1 MIELYVLNELAAF
14 PKYGTLTAVA
24 EKMNVSQPALSRS
37 MKKLE
42 EDLGVQLFERGKNRI
57 VLNEN
62 GKIAAE
68 YAQKVIE
75 AESVFEKKVIEYE
88 QTHRIFTF
96 ASIAPMPISEL
107 TPILSQQF
115 MGMTIK
121 HELKDN
127 EKELYKS
134 LDSGKSKLVVT
145 LAPPKNTEK
154 YAAVKL
160 FTENLFIVLSKSH
173 RLAEKDRIELKELA
187 KEKILIYSKLGFWY
201 ETTKRLIPGVE
212 FFDQQELSAL
222 KQLAQL
228 TEFPSFVTNFTIQ
241 NLREMKNKKAVPLA
255 DNEVNVTYWCVCLKK
270 NENQLAATFSQIRA
284 IYEESQSS

>member
-75 AESVFEKKVIEYE
+75 AEAVFEKKVIEYE
-88 QTHRIFTF
+88 QTHRIFNF

-160 FTENLFIVLSKSH
+160 FTENLFIVLPKNH

-187 KEKILIYSKLGFWY
+187 GKKILIYSKLGFWY
-201 ETTKRLIPGVE
+201 ETTKRLIPDVE
-212 FFDQQELSAL
+212 FFDQQEMSAL
-222 KQLAQL
+222 KQLAKL
-228 TEFPSFVTNFTIQ
+228 TELPSFVTNFTIQ

-270 NENQLAATFSQIRA
+270 NESQLAATFSQIRA
-284 IYEESQSS
+284 IYGE

>member
-24 EKMNVSQPALSRS
+24 EKMSVSQPALSRS

-160 FTENLFIVLSKSH
+160 FTENHIIVLSKSH
-173 RLAEKDRIELKELA
+173 RRAEKDRIELKELA

-222 KQLAQL
+222 KQLAKL
-228 TEFPSFVTNFTIQ
+228 TELPSFVTNFTIQ

>member
-1 MIELYVLNELAAF
+1 MTELYVLNELAAF

-42 EDLGVQLFERGKNRI
+42 NDLGVQLFERGKNRI

-68 YAQKVIE
+68 YAKKVIE
-75 AESVFEKKVIEYE
+75 AEKVFEQKVLEYE
-88 QTHRIFTF
+88 RTHRIFNF

-115 MGMTIK
+115 MGMTVN

-127 EKELYKS
+127 EKELYKL
-134 LDSGKSKLVVT
+134 LDSGKAKLIVT

-154 YAAVKL
+154 YSAEKL
-160 FTENLFIVLSKSH
+160 FTENLFIVLPENH
-173 RLAEKDRIELKELA
+173 RLAEKDKINLKELA
-187 KEKILIYSKLGFWY
+187 GEKILIYSRLGFWY
-201 ETTKRLIPGVE
+201 ETTKNLIPDVE
-212 FFDQQELSAL
+212 FFDQQEQSAL
-222 KQLAQL
+222 KQLAKL
-228 TEFPSFVTNFTIQ
+228 TELPSFVTNFTIQ
-241 NLREMKNKKAVPLA
+241 NVSEMKNKKAIPVA
-255 DNEVNVTYWCVCLKK
+255 DSEVNVTFWCVCLKK
-270 NENQLAATFSQIRA
+270 NREQFEAAFSQIRA
-284 IYEESQSS
+284 IYGE

>member
-68 YAQKVIE
+68 YAQKVIDAE
-75 AESVFEKKVIEYE
+75 AAFEKKVTEYE
-88 QTHRIFTF
+88 QTHRVFSF

-134 LDSGKSKLVVT
+134 LDSTKSKLIVT
-145 LAPPKNTEK
+145 LSPPKNTEK

-160 FTENLFIVLSKSH
+160 FTENLFIVLPKNH
-173 RLAEKDRIELKELA
+173 ALAEKEVIHLKELA

-212 FFDQQELSAL
+212 FFDQQEQSAL

-228 TEFPSFVTNFTIQ
+228 TELPSFVTNFTIQ
-241 NLREMKNKKAVPLA
+241 NVREMKNKKAIPLA
-255 DNEVNVTYWCVCLKK
+255 DSEVNVTFWCVCLKK
-270 NENQLAATFSQIRA
+270 NEEQLATTFSQIRA
-284 IYEESQSS
+284 IYGD

>member
-1 MIELYVLNELAAF
+1 MTELYVLNELAAF

-42 EDLGVQLFERGKNRI
+42 KDLGVQLFERGKNRI

-68 YAQKVIE
+68 YAKKVIE
-75 AESVFEKKVIEYE
+75 AEKVFEQKVLEYE
-88 QTHRIFTF
+88 RTHRIFNF

-115 MGMTIK
+115 MGMTVN

-127 EKELYKS
+127 EKELYKL
-134 LDSGKSKLVVT
+134 LDSGKAKLIVT

-154 YAAVKL
+154 YSAEKL
-160 FTENLFIVLSKSH
+160 FTENLFIVLPENH
-173 RLAEKDRIELKELA
+173 RLAEKNKINLKELA
-187 KEKILIYSKLGFWY
+187 GEKILIYSRLGFWY
-201 ETTKRLIPGVE
+201 ETTKNLIPDVE
-212 FFDQQELSAL
+212 FFDQQEQSAL
-222 KQLAQL
+222 KQLAKL
-228 TEFPSFVTNFTIQ
+228 TELPSFVTNFTIQ
-241 NLREMKNKKAVPLA
+241 NVSEMKNKKAIPLA
-255 DNEVNVTYWCVCLKK
+255 DSEVNVTFWCVCLKK
-270 NENQLAATFSQIRA
+270 NREQFEAAFSQIRA
-284 IYEESQSS
+284 IYGE

>member
-24 EKMNVSQPALSRS
+24 EKMNMSQPALSRS

-68 YAQKVIE
+68 YAQKVIDAE
-75 AESVFEKKVIEYE
+75 AVFEKKVIEYE
-88 QTHRIFTF
+88 QTHRIFSF

-115 MGMTIK
+115 LGMTIK
-121 HELKDN
+121 HELKDS
-127 EKELYKS
+127 EKELYKM
-134 LDSGKSKLVVT
+134 LDSGNAKLIVT
-145 LAPPKNTEK
+145 LTPPKNTEK

-160 FTENLFIVLSKSH
+160 FTENLFIVLPKNH
-173 RLAEKDRIELKELA
+173 RLAEKDKISLKELA
-187 KEKILIYSKLGFWY
+187 GEKILIYSKLGFWY
-201 ETTKRLIPGVE
+201 ETTKKLIPNVE

-222 KQLAQL
+222 RQLAKL
-228 TEFPSFVTNFTIQ
+228 TELPSFVTNFTIQ
-241 NLREMKNKKAVPLA
+241 NVREMKDKKAVPIS
-255 DNEVNVTYWCVCLKK
+255 DSEVNVTFWCVCLKK
-270 NENQLAATFSQIRA
+270 NENQIATAFSQIRA
-284 IYEESQSS
+284 IYGK

>member
-173 RLAEKDRIELKELA
+173 SLAEKDRIELKELA

-222 KQLAQL
+222 KQLAKL
-228 TEFPSFVTNFTIQ
+228 TELPSFVTNFTIQ

>member
-1 MIELYVLNELAAF
+1 MIELYVLNELASF

-42 EDLGVQLFERGKNRI
+42 KDLGVQLFERGKNRI

-75 AESVFEKKVIEYE
+75 AEAAFEKKVIEYE
-88 QTHRIFTF
+88 QTHRIFNF
-96 ASIAPMPISEL
+96 ASIAPMPITEL

-115 MGMTIK
+115 MGMNIK

-134 LDSGKSKLVVT
+134 LDSGKTKLIVT
-145 LAPPKNTEK
+145 LSPPKNTEK
-154 YAAVKL
+154 YTATKL
-160 FTENLFIVLSKSH
+160 FEENLFIVLPKNH
-173 RLAEKDRIELKELA
+173 RLADKDKISLKELA
-187 KEKILIYSKLGFWY
+187 GEKILIYSKLGFWY

-212 FFDQQELSAL
+212 FFDQQEQSAL
-222 KQLAQL
+222 RQLAKI
-228 TEFPSFVTNFTIQ
+228 TELPSFVSNFTIQ
-241 NLREMKNKKAVPLA
+241 NVREMENKKAIPIA
-255 DNEVNVTYWCVCLKK
+255 DSEVNVTFWCVCLKK
-270 NENQLAATFSQIRA
+270 NKEQFEATFSQIRA
-284 IYEESQSS
+284 IYGE

>member
-88 QTHRIFTF
+88 QTHRIFSF

-145 LAPPKNTEK
+145 LSSAKEHGKIRGGKTVRGAP
-154 YAAVKL
+154 
-160 FTENLFIVLSKSH
+160 FIRH
-173 RLAEKDRIELKELA
+173 AEKSPSCGQNSNQPERPCRRKNLHLQQNRIL
-187 KEKILIYSKLGFWY
+187 
-201 ETTKRLIPGVE
+201 V
-212 FFDQQELSAL
+212 Q
-222 KQLAQL
+222 
-228 TEFPSFVTNFTIQ
+228 
-241 NLREMKNKKAVPLA
+241 
-255 DNEVNVTYWCVCLKK
+255 DNETPDS
-270 NENQLAATFSQIRA
+270 ER
-284 IYEESQSS
+284 

>member
-42 EDLGVQLFERGKNRI
+42 DDLGVQLFERGKNRI

-68 YAQKVIE
+68 YAQKVIDAE
-75 AESVFEKKVIEYE
+75 AVFEKKVIEYE
-88 QTHRIFTF
+88 QTHRIFSF

-115 MGMTIK
+115 LGMTVK
-121 HELKDN
+121 SELKDN

-134 LDSGKSKLVVT
+134 LDSGNAKLIVT
-145 LAPPKNTEK
+145 LTPPKNTEK

-160 FTENLFIVLSKSH
+160 FTENLFIVLPKNH
-173 RLAEKDRIELKELA
+173 RLAEKDKISLKELA
-187 KEKILIYSKLGFWY
+187 GEKILIYSKLGFWY
-201 ETTKRLIPGVE
+201 ETTKRLIPNVE

-222 KQLAQL
+222 RQLAKL
-228 TEFPSFVTNFTIQ
+228 TELPSFVTNFTIQ
-241 NLREMKNKKAVPLA
+241 NVREMKDKKAVA
-255 DNEVNVTYWCVCLKK
+255 IFDSEVNVTFWCVCLKK
-270 NENQLAATFSQIRA
+270 NEKELAATFSQLRA
-284 IYEESQSS
+284 IYGE

>member
-42 EDLGVQLFERGKNRI
+42 DDLGVQLFERGKNRI

-68 YAQKVIE
+68 YAKKVIE
-75 AESVFEKKVIEYE
+75 AEAAFEKQVIEYE
-88 QTHRIFTF
+88 QTHRIFSF

-134 LDSGKSKLVVT
+134 LDSGKSKLAVT
-145 LAPPKNTEK
+145 LSSPKNTEK

-160 FTENLFIVLSKSH
+160 FTENLFIVLPKNH
-173 RLAEKDRIELKELA
+173 RLAEKDRISMKELA
-187 KEKILIYSKLGFWY
+187 GEKILIYSKLGFWY
-201 ETTKRLIPGVE
+201 ETTKNLIPDVE
-212 FFDQQELSAL
+212 FFDQQEMTAL
-222 KQLAQL
+222 RQLAKL
-228 TEFPSFVTNFTIQ
+228 TELPSFVTNFTIQ
-241 NLREMKNKKAVPLA
+241 NVREMKDKKAVA
-255 DNEVNVTYWCVCLKK
+255 ISDREVNVTFWCVCLKK
-270 NENQLAATFSQIRA
+270 NEKQFAATFSQIRA
-284 IYEESQSS
+284 IYGE

>member
-14 PKYGTLTAVA
+14 PKHGTLTAVA

-42 EDLGVQLFERGKNRI
+42 DDLGVQLFERGKNRI

-75 AESVFEKKVIEYE
+75 AEVAFEKKVIEYE
-88 QTHRIFTF
+88 QTHRIFSF

-134 LDSGKSKLVVT
+134 LDSGNAKLIVT
-145 LAPPKNTEK
+145 LTPPKNTEK

-160 FTENLFIVLSKSH
+160 FTENLFIVLPKNH
-173 RLAEKDRIELKELA
+173 RLAEKDKISLKELA
-187 KEKILIYSKLGFWY
+187 GEKILIYSKLGFWY
-201 ETTKRLIPGVE
+201 ETTKRLIPNVD

-222 KQLAQL
+222 RQLAKL
-228 TEFPSFVTNFTIQ
+228 TELPSFVTNFTIQ
-241 NLREMKNKKAVPLA
+241 NVREMKDKKAVA
-255 DNEVNVTYWCVCLKK
+255 ISDSEVNVTFWCVCLKK

-284 IYEESQSS
+284 IYGE

>member
-1 MIELYVLNELAAF
+1 MIELYVLNELASF

-42 EDLGVQLFERGKNRI
+42 KDLGVQLFERGKNRI

-75 AESVFEKKVIEYE
+75 AEAAFEKKVTEYE
-88 QTHRIFTF
+88 QTHRIFNF

-115 MGMTIK
+115 MGMNIK
-121 HELKDN
+121 SELKDN

-134 LDSGKSKLVVT
+134 LDSGKSKLIVT
-145 LAPPKNTEK
+145 LSPPKNTEK
-154 YAAVKL
+154 YAATKL
-160 FTENLFIVLSKSH
+160 FTENLFIVLPQDH
-173 RLAEKDRIELKELA
+173 RLAKKDKINLKELA
-187 KEKILIYSKLGFWY
+187 SEKILIYSKLGFWY

-212 FFDQQELSAL
+212 FFDQQEQSAL
-222 KQLAQL
+222 RQLAKL
-228 TEFPSFVTNFTIQ
+228 TELPSFVSNFTIQ
-241 NLREMKNKKAVPLA
+241 NVSEMKNKKAIPIA
-255 DNEVNVTYWCVCLKK
+255 DSEVNVTFWCVCLKK
-270 NENQLAATFSQIRA
+270 NIEQFEAAFSQIRA
-284 IYEESQSS
+284 IYGE

>member
-75 AESVFEKKVIEYE
+75 AETVFEKKVIEYE
-88 QTHRIFTF
+88 QTHRIFSF

-121 HELKDN
+121 NELKDN

-160 FTENLFIVLSKSH
+160 FTENLFIVLPKNH
-173 RLAEKDRIELKELA
+173 RLAEKDRIELKDLA
-187 KEKILIYSKLGFWY
+187 GEKILIYNKIGFWY

-212 FFDQQELSAL
+212 FFDQQEFSAL
-222 KQLAQL
+222 KQLAKL
-228 TEFPSFVTNFTIQ
+228 TELPSFVTNFTIQ
-241 NLREMKNKKAVPLA
+241 NVREMKNKKAVPLE

-270 NENQLAATFSQIRA
+270 NESQLAATFSQIRA
-284 IYEESQSS
+284 IYGE